1 PRAAPRI
8 QAAACRYR
16 RWVGHRRCTV
26 VRRARLDTG
35 RSKRPECAGGLRFC
49 VPRRTGA
56 GRDRRIGSVHA
67 CGAPIRCAER
77 IRNLTL
83 SGSYL
88 MSNMKMQIETM
99 QGAADRA
106 CELLKAMANRH
117 RLLILCQLVERERSV
132 GELAELLGI
141 RDSGVSQHLTLLRKD
156 GLVSAR
162 REGQTIWY
170 ALASKEVR

>member
-1 PRAAPRI
+1 
-8 QAAACRYR
+8 
-16 RWVGHRRCTV
+16 
-26 VRRARLDTG
+26 
-35 RSKRPECAGGLRFC
+35 
-49 VPRRTGA
+49 
-56 GRDRRIGSVHA
+56 
-67 CGAPIRCAER
+67 
-77 IRNLTL
+77 
-83 SGSYL
+83 

-170 ALASKEVR
+170 ALASKEVRVLISTLYDLFCAQACGPQSEAVAPRRGRRRIARDQ